1 MAHKK
6 VAIVFGAYVM
16 PGGQPS
22 FILRDRLDAGIALYK
37 AHTVDKLLM
46 SGDNRFEN
54 YNEPDAMRD
63 YAISQGVKADDVVA
77 DYGGR
82 DTYDTCYRAKHIFG
96 LDSAILVTQ
105 NYHAPRAVYIA
116 RGLGLNAVAY
126 GIPDFEKYPTLR
138 LPYSAREYVAD
149 LKAWWDVNLGHRRA
163 RVMGAPETSLAFGS
177 GRIHPRFLTMA
188 SEQRI

>member
-1 MAHKK
+1 MTKK
-6 VAIVFGAYVM
+6 STHSLPAR
-16 PGGQPS
+16 QPIGFWRS
-22 FILRDRLDAGIALYK
+22 GTEFSVRAN
-37 AHTVDKLLM
+37 DKLLM
-46 SGDNRFEN
+46 SGDNRFAN

-63 YAISQGVKADDVVA
+63 YAISQGVPAADVVA
-77 DYGGR
+77 DYAGR

-116 RGLGLNAVAY
+116 RGLGLDVVACAV
-126 GIPDFEKYPTLR
+126 PDFEKYPTLR

-163 RVMGAPETSLAFGS
+163 GVMGAPETSLAGV
-177 GRIHPRFLTMA
+177 
-188 SEQRI
+188 